1 MNVAAVLME
10 ILRAAGVRYLF
21 GNPGTTELPFLDALP
36 VSGLEYVL
44 GLQEAT
50 AVAAAD
56 GYAQAA
62 GRVGVVNVHVA
73 PGLANGLSIVHNAAR
88 AKTPLVVTAGQQDT
102 RFLMD
107 APILA
112 ADLVRMAEPFTKW
125 SYELRRAD
133 EAPAALRRAL
143 KVALTPPTGP
153 VFLALPMDLLR
164 GVVEDAGGGPP
175 EIATR
180 SRPEPAAVAR
190 AAQLLARARA
200 PLVIAGDGVARSGAL
215 APLVALAE
223 LLGARVHGEPVYR
236 RTNFPGDHPLWRG
249 GLFPSPA
256 AVGKAV
262 GESDS
267 VLIVGANVF
276 TWFLHTEGAPFRREL
291 SVVQVDD
298 DRWEIGRS
306 YPVSLGIVA
315 DPRETLVELTK
326 ALATTLTDAA
336 RTAARA
342 RAETIGRGRAESFAR
357 VRAAAEAESQRTPIG
372 QAYLMH
378 ALASLLPRDAVVV
391 DESATSLPF
400 VLRSMP
406 FATPASFFGSKTG
419 TLGWGMGAAIGVQLA
434 LPGRK
439 VVATIG
445 DGSVMYAPQA
455 LWTAARYRL
464 PITYIVPNNTSY
476 AILKSGMLSLDLP
489 SAKRG
494 IFPGM
499 DLIDPEIAY
508 VGLAKALGVRA
519 ARASGEVGVIVATT
533 GPGATN
539 ALTPLVES
547 YAGSMPVVLVMSDV
561 ASDLVGRDVGALH
574 AVPNQIE
581 CFRPVTRW
589 AEAVTEAGAIARTPS
604 GGVGL
609 FRNRCPPA
617 AARPSSEDLLFA
629 AAGGEPAA
637 GRHGR

>member
-36 VSGLEYVL
+36 DSGLEYVL

-56 GYAQAA
+56 GYAQAS
-62 GRVGVVNVHVA
+62 GQVGVANVHVA
-73 PGLANGLSIVHNAAR
+73 PGLANSLSILHNAAR
-88 AKTPLVVTAGQQDT
+88 SKSPLLVTAGQQDT

-107 APILA
+107 EPILA
-112 ADLVRMAEPFTKW
+112 GDLVRMAEQFTKW
-125 SYELRRAD
+125 SYEIRRAE
-133 EAPAALRRAL
+133 EAPVALRRAL
-143 KVALTPPTGP
+143 QVALTPPTGP
-153 VFLALPMDLLR
+153 VFLSLPMDLM
-164 GVVEDAGGGPP
+164 GPAVEDTGVGPTP
-175 EIATR
+175 IAARTR
-180 SRPEPAAVAR
+180 PDPGAVAR
-190 AAQLLARARA
+190 AAELLAGAGA
-200 PLVIAGDGVARSGAL
+200 PIVIAGDGVARSQAVAEL
-215 APLVALAE
+215 TALAE
-223 LLGARVHGEPVYR
+223 LVGARVHGEPVYR
-236 RTNFPGDHPLWRG
+236 RTNIAGDHALWRG
-249 GLFPSPA
+249 GLFPSPGS
-256 AVGKAV
+256 VRKAL
-262 GESDS
+262 EECDAL
-267 VLIVGANVF
+267 LIVGANVF
-276 TWFLHTEGAPFRREL
+276 TWFLHTEGAPFPGGL

-298 DRWEIGRS
+298 DPWEIGRS

-315 DPRETLVELTK
+315 DPRETLLELTR
-326 ALATTLTDAA
+326 ALASTLTERERMAG
-336 RTAARA
+336 RA
-342 RAETIGRGRAESFAR
+342 RVETIGRGRAEIVGR
-357 VRAAAEAESQRTPIG
+357 MRAAAEAEAERTPIG
-372 QAYLMH
+372 QAHLMYT
-378 ALASLLPRDAVVV
+378 LASLLPRDAVVV

-499 DLIDPEIAY
+499 DLIDPEIDY

-519 ARASGEVGVIVATT
+519 ERVEKPGELREVLAECLASA
-533 GPGATN
+533 GPS
-539 ALTPLVES
+539 LV
-547 YAGSMPVVLVMSDV
+547 DV
-561 ASDLVGRDVGALH
+561 AIDRGFKAML
-574 AVPNQIE
+574 
-581 CFRPVTRW
+581 
-589 AEAVTEAGAIARTPS
+589 
-604 GGVGL
+604 
-609 FRNRCPPA
+609 
-617 AARPSSEDLLFA
+617 
-629 AAGGEPAA
+629 
-637 GRHGR
+637 